1 MPPRTRRSRT
11 TQATLMEDENQVR
24 LVGAPSTSAPSPVTA
39 PVQGVE
45 ARATHDPFGGDGKRT
60 MKKARRTAASYYP
73 GRDESLDAA
82 LGVKNPTSN
91 LSQDEEDYHVESEDD
106 WFELDMVNSE
116 VTRTGKQ
123 PGPSK
128 FTEAMVIERPS
139 WDDEDNVPSI
149 PGTVDV
155 SDAGMNSSSASSA
168 VGTDQGPVQLA
179 SPSVLHG
186 QESFNG
192 PIGSYYGLSPATLT
206 QESLSAM
213 TSGATTSS
221 GPLLWPVD
229 TDIIFASGTN
239 RMALTGQRP
248 LVRLVIQDAIE
259 ILRASL
265 VLVNAFPDADLT
277 ISLVKDALL
286 SAVDQ
291 YLPATSCMHARLE
304 KDEQYFTKILP
315 VPCTRLSIFRSKI
328 KECCSAAI
336 MKWIMSAGSPSEV
349 IRLIQKQLSNYN
361 YTFPT
366 ASNNNGLLMRSHPY
380 RNKYIIHVIREVY
393 FCGGSASIAT
403 RFNNQFPAWQGPD
416 GTIKAEVPVP
426 MVALVATA
434 LYAALR
440 DWRTGKLQVTDFSAN
455 TYLDVYQGHVNTF
468 SHIRINRNAAFH
480 VMMTDIYSQASDTSG
495 SPQLKSSAASG
506 VSIAALDL
514 DQLEQ

>member
-11 TQATLMEDENQVR
+11 TQATLMEDENQVH

-45 ARATHDPFGGDGKRT
+45 MIPSAGMERNYEEGKENCGKGKAHASDLKRT
-60 MKKARRTAASYYP
+60 ASYYP

-106 WFELDMVNSE
+106 WFELDMVDSE

-155 SDAGMNSSSASSA
+155 SDTGMNSSSASSA

-286 SAVDQ
+286 SAADQ
-291 YLPATSCMHARLE
+291 YLPATSCMRARLE

-315 VPCTRLSIFRSKI
+315 VRARDS
-328 KECCSAAI
+328 
-336 MKWIMSAGSPSEV
+336 GSPSEV

-380 RNKYIIHVIREVY
+380 RNKYIIRVIREVY
-393 FCGGSASIAT
+393 FCGGSASITT

-495 SPQLKSSAASG
+495 SPQLKSSVASG

>member
-45 ARATHDPFGGDGKRT
+45 ARATQNNKRTNSLDDPFGGDGKRT
-60 MKKARRTAASYYP
+60 MKKARRTVSGKGKAHASDLKRTASYYP

-106 WFELDMVNSE
+106 WFELDMVDSE

-192 PIGSYYGLSPATLT
+192 PIGSPATLT

-239 RMALTGQRP
+239 P
-248 LVRLVIQDAIE
+248 
-259 ILRASL
+259 SL

-291 YLPATSCMHARLE
+291 YLPATSCMRARLE

-315 VPCTRLSIFRSKI
+315 VPRTRLSIFRSKI

-366 ASNNNGLLMRSHPY
+366 ALNNNGLLMRSRPY
-380 RNKYIIHVIREVY
+380 RNKYIICVIREVY

-426 MVALVATA
+426 MVALVATV